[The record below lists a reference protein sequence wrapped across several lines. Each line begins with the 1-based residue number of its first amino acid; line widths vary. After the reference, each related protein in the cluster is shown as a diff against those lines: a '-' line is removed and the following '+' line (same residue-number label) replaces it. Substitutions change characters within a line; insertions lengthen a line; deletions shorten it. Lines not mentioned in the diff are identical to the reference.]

1 MTLLMDQPVATGAT
15 LYPRGAAADPDR
27 QAAEEFYQQGASV
40 SHRAVTIGVVG
51 PDGSLRRDWLASY
64 MESQINRLLRLGPG
78 WDGHR
83 ANPVATES
91 VNAVMEVISHLAT
104 DLALPPLLF
113 PLPDGG
119 LQLEWHAGRESVE
132 VEVDAGGDGH
142 LLVTDES
149 GTIVINAELEKGVS
163 DALDQARRSIDHLSL
178 RLQRSR

>member
-1 MTLLMDQPVATGAT
+1 MTLLMDQPGATGAT
-15 LYPRGAAADPDR
+15 LFPRGAAADPDR
-27 QAAEEFYQQGASV
+27 QAAEEFYQQGASAGG
-40 SHRAVTIGVVG
+40 RAVTIGVVG

-78 WDGHR
+78 WDGYR
-83 ANPVATES
+83 ANPVTTES
-91 VNAVMEVISHLAT
+91 VNAVMAVISQLAT
-104 DLALPPLLF
+104 DLSVPPLVF

-149 GTIVINAELEKGVS
+149 GAVVTNTELEPGIS
-163 DALDQARRSIDHLSL
+163 EALDQARRSIDHLSL
-178 RLQRSR
+178 RLLRSR